1 MKVENSFQEPTVN
14 QYTTK
19 RRTSVL
25 YDFSYVQKARFYVYS
40 VDNDGKVKTTEGSG
54 GLLDILYVQINPQSM
69 KVSSDAARR
78 VTSPRGNVK
87 GEHAE
92 LSPKGVVEGR
102 QYDIDDLQLTLTY
115 NLYDEFS
122 VGTMDGLLSIYCDD
136 THLKSRTATSLE
148 RLIELGR
155 MDDVGVLFKWGPFE
169 YFGAITTVTATYT
182 SFSRFGHPLTADA
195 EVTVKAFGYS
205 VDDDGMLIKQ
215 GPYFGDD
222 PMGSSSKAVV
232 ADITQSAENVETG
245 ILLTAIT
252 AEGALR

>member
-40 VDNDGKVKTTEGSG
+40 VDNDGEVKPTGTSG
-54 GLLDILYVQINPQSM
+54 GLLDTLYVQINPQSM
-69 KVSSDAARR
+69 KVSSDGVRR
-78 VTSPRGNVK
+78 ITSPRDNVK
-87 GEHAE
+87 GERARV
-92 LSPKGVVEGR
+92 SPKGVVEGR
-102 QYDIDDLQLTLTY
+102 QYDIDDLQLSLTY

-148 RLIELGR
+148 RLIEIGR
-155 MDDVGVLFKWGPFE
+155 MNNVGVLFKWGPFE
-169 YFGAITTVTATYT
+169 YFGAISSVTATYT

-195 EVTVKAFGYS
+195 DVTVKAFGYC
-205 VDDDGMLIKQ
+205 VDKDGTLTH
-215 GPYFGDD
+215 GPHFPDI
-222 PMGSSSKAVV
+222 SSQDAV
-232 ADITQSAENVETG
+232 S
-245 ILLTAIT
+245 AIT
-252 AEGALR
+252 ASAEKTEERLLLAAITAGGALR